1 MPQPRIWVTDGKEQ
15 PLVMWICDKKEKM
28 RTHRMGDLRGQ
39 LVIPLSTYLRHDVL
53 FFPSVVLIPVC
64 EA

>member
-28 RTHRMGDLRGQ
+28 RITQDGRPQRTVGDSI
-39 LVIPLSTYLRHDVL
+39 VNVPKT
-53 FFPSVVLIPVC
+53 
-64 EA
+64 